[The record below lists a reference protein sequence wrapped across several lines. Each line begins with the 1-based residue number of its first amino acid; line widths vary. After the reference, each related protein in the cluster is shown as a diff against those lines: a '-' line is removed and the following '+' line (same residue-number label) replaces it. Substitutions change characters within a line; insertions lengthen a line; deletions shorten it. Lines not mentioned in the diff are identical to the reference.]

1 MKRLI
6 CCLAILLSVIY
17 SYSQRVYFVYLQSD
31 PEQAF
36 YVRVKDNVYSSSAS
50 GYLILSKLR
59 DSSYS
64 FTVGFPQN
72 KWPEQQ
78 FKVNVAAKDHGYIL
92 RNFGEKG
99 WGLYDLQ
106 TSSVQM
112 GTGNAAIS
120 GREEN
125 KDVSAFTDVL
135 AKAANDPS
143 LRDKPI
149 RKEEPKVEVQQAVV
163 KTEEPKSVKKE
174 DTPPINAVTT
184 TTKKETTPKIEK
196 KTDADAP
203 KEMVQSKKVDSP
215 AVNQGMAIKNDATIP
230 GDKEKKDTEEKKPDT
245 IVTNTVAEKKIEAP
259 KTDPPRNEIVKA
271 DPPKVDPP
279 KTDTEA
285 SAIKADPPKAD
296 AKKVDAVNE
305 SVTSEYKASVVKRKS
320 ESSTSEGFGLTFVDE
335 YPDGKKDTIKI
346 LIPNPK
352 SKIVLKEAEKQQPK
366 EEKRFLDIT
375 ADSKEVTGDSKK
387 DAVADVKIAGK
398 EEKPKTM
405 KCSFAASES
414 DFLKLR
420 RRMAGVNGDEAML
433 SEAIK
438 AFKAKCYAVDQLKN
452 LSTLFLNDA
461 GKYRFFDAAYA
472 TVFDPTNF
480 SQLQTELKDEYYVNR
495 FKAMLR

>member
-17 SYSQRVYFVYLQSD
+17 SYAQRVYFVYLQSD

-36 YVRVKDNVYSSSAS
+36 YVRIKDNVYSSSAS

-78 FKVNVAAKDHGYIL
+78 YKVNVGGKDHGYIL

-112 GTGNAAIS
+112 GAGDAINTGK
-120 GREEN
+120 EEN

-163 KTEEPKSVKKE
+163 KNEEPKSAKKE
-174 DTPPINAVTT
+174 DAPPINAVATT
-184 TTKKETTPKIEK
+184 TEKIIPPKIESK
-196 KTDADAP
+196 ADTEP
-203 KEMVQSKKVDSP
+203 SKEIVQNKKVDTP
-215 AVNQGMAIKNDATIP
+215 VGNKGAAVKNDDAI
-230 GDKEKKDTEEKKPDT
+230 EKRNTEEKKPDPIVANT
-245 IVTNTVAEKKIEAP
+245 IAANKVETP
-259 KTDPPRNEIVKA
+259 KTEIVKA
-271 DPPKVDPP
+271 DPPKSDPPKKDTEVPVVKVDPP
-279 KTDTEA
+279 KEEVKKIDVVTEPA
-285 SAIKADPPKAD
+285 A
-296 AKKVDAVNE
+296 
-305 SVTSEYKASVVKRKS
+305 SEYKPSVVKRKS
-320 ESSTSEGFGLTFVDE
+320 ESSNSEGFGLTFIDE
-335 YPDGKKDTIKI
+335 YADGKKDTIRI
-346 LIPNPK
+346 IIPNPK
-352 SKIVLKEAEKQQPK
+352 TKYVLKEEEKQLPK
-366 EEKRFLDIT
+366 EEKKFLDIT
-375 ADSKEVTGDSKK
+375 ADSKEVTGVTADKK
-387 DAVADVKIAGK
+387 SVAK
-398 EEKPKTM
+398 EEKPKGM
-405 KCSFAASES
+405 KCSFAASEN

-420 RRMAGVNGDEAML
+420 KRMAGASGDEGML
-433 SEAIK
+433 NEAIK

-472 TVFDPTNF
+472 TVFDPANF
-480 SQLQTELKDEYYVNR
+480 TQLQAELKDEYYINR

>member
-1 MKRLI
+1 MKRFI
-6 CCLAILLSVIY
+6 CCLAIILSVIY
-17 SYSQRVYFVYLQSD
+17 SYAQRVYFVYLQSD

-78 FKVNVAAKDHGYIL
+78 FKVNVGGKDHGYIL
-92 RNFGEKG
+92 KNFGEKG

-106 TSSVQM
+106 TSGIQM
-112 GTGNAAIS
+112 GVGDAANS

-149 RKEEPKVEVQQAVV
+149 KKEEPNMEVQQAVV
-163 KTEEPKSVKKE
+163 KNEEPKETKSVKKE
-174 DTPPINAVTT
+174 DTPPINAVVTT
-184 TTKKETTPKIEK
+184 TEEITPPKIENK
-196 KTDADAP
+196 ADGEAP
-203 KEMVQSKKVDSP
+203 KEISQNKKIDSP
-215 AVNQGMAIKNDATIP
+215 AVMQGMAIKN
-230 GDKEKKDTEEKKPDT
+230 ETET
-245 IVTNTVAEKKIEAP
+245 
-259 KTDPPRNEIVKA
+259 VKA
-271 DPPKVDPP
+271 DPPKVEPP

-285 SAIKADPPKAD
+285 SVVKADPPKTEVKTD
-296 AKKVDAVNE
+296 VVTE
-305 SVTSEYKASVVKRKS
+305 PMTSEYKPSVVKRRS

-352 SKIVLKEAEKQQPK
+352 TKVVLKEEAKQQPK
-366 EEKRFLDIT
+366 EEKKFLDIT
-375 ADSKEVTGDSKK
+375 ADSKD
-387 DAVADVKIAGK
+387 VAGETKSVAK
-398 EEKPKTM
+398 EDKPKGM

-420 RRMAGVNGDEAML
+420 KRMAGANGDEGML

-472 TVFDPTNF
+472 TVYDPVNF
-480 SQLQTELKDEYYVNR
+480 SQLQAELKDEYYVNR

>member
-17 SYSQRVYFVYLQSD
+17 SYAQRVYFVYLQSD

-36 YVRVKDNVYSSSAS
+36 YVRIKDNVYSSSAS

-78 FKVNVAAKDHGYIL
+78 FKVNVAGKDHGYIL
-92 RNFGEKG
+92 KNFGEKG

-106 TSSVQM
+106 TSGVQM
-112 GTGNAAIS
+112 GMGEAANS

-149 RKEEPKVEVQQAVV
+149 KKEEPKVEVQQAVV
-163 KTEEPKSVKKE
+163 KNEEPKESRSVKKE
-174 DTPPINAVTT
+174 DAPPINAVATT
-184 TTKKETTPKIEK
+184 TEKIIPPKIENK
-196 KTDADAP
+196 ANEDTP
-203 KEMVQSKKVDSP
+203 KEIVQKKKVD
-215 AVNQGMAIKNDATIP
+215 VNQGMAVKNDASLS
-230 GDKEKKDTEEKKPDT
+230 GAKEKKDTEDKKPEPIIT
-245 IVTNTVAEKKIEAP
+245 KTGAANKTEEP
-259 KTDPPRNEIVKA
+259 KTEKVKADPSRIETVKIDSPKVEPQKTDTEVPVVKA
-271 DPPKVDPP
+271 DPPMPEVKKPDIVTEPVT
-279 KTDTEA
+279 TD
-285 SAIKADPPKAD
+285 
-296 AKKVDAVNE
+296 
-305 SVTSEYKASVVKRKS
+305 YKQSVVKRRS
-320 ESSTSEGFGLTFVDE
+320 ESSNSEGFGLTFVDE

-346 LIPNPK
+346 LIPNPRTK
-352 SKIVLKEAEKQQPK
+352 VVLREEEKQGPK
-366 EEKRFLDIT
+366 EEKKFLDIT
-375 ADSKEVTGDSKK
+375 ADSKDITGESRN
-387 DAVADVKIAGK
+387 VAK
-398 EEKPKTM
+398 EEKPKGM
-405 KCSFAASES
+405 KCSFGASES

-420 RRMAGVNGDEAML
+420 KRMAGASGDEGML

-438 AFKAKCYAVDQLKN
+438 AFKAKCYTVDQLRN

-472 TVFDPTNF
+472 TVYDSANF

>member
-6 CCLAILLSVIY
+6 CCLAIFLSVIY

-112 GTGNAAIS
+112 GVGDAATS

-135 AKAANDPS
+135 AKAANDPT
-143 LRDKPI
+143 LRDKPV

-163 KTEEPKSVKKE
+163 KTDEPKSIKKE
-174 DTPPINAVTT
+174 DAPPINAVATT
-184 TTKKETTPKIEK
+184 TEKVTPPKTERKTEADPSKEI
-196 KTDADAP
+196 
-203 KEMVQSKKVDSP
+203 VQNKKVDSP
-215 AVNQGMAIKNDATIP
+215 AVNQGLAIKNGSPIS
-230 GDKEKKDTEEKKPDT
+230 GEKENKDTEAKKPDT
-245 IVTNTVAEKKIEAP
+245 IVEKTVAEKKTEAP
-259 KTDPPRNEIVKA
+259 VTETVKTDPPRNEVVKA
-271 DPPKVDPP
+271 DPPKTDPP
-279 KTDTEA
+279 KTDTEVA
-285 SAIKADPPKAD
+285 VIKADLPKTD
-296 AKKVDAVNE
+296 EKKVEVIAVPRA
-305 SVTSEYKASVVKRKS
+305 SEYKASIVKRKS

-335 YPDGKKDTIKI
+335 YPDGKKDTIRI

-352 SKIVLKEAEKQQPK
+352 TKVVLKEEEKQQPK
-366 EEKRFLDIT
+366 EEKKFLDIT
-375 ADSKEVTGDSKK
+375 ADSKEVPGDTKG
-387 DAVADVKIAGK
+387 VAK
-398 EEKPKTM
+398 EERPKTM
-405 KCSFAASES
+405 KCAFAASEN

-420 RRMAGVNGDEAML
+420 KRMAGVNGDEAML

-472 TVFDPTNF
+472 TVFDPANF
-480 SQLQTELKDEYYVNR
+480 SVLQAELKDEYYINR